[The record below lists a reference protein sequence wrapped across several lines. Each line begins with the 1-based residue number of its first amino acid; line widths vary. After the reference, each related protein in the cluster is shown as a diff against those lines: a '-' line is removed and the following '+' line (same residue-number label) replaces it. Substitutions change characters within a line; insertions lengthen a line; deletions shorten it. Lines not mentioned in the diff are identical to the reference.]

1 MDDSPRRVDL
11 RLTIP
16 VAAPYPDLARD
27 LAQKF
32 VEYAGAT
39 PAAAAD
45 VSGAITAAVAAAD
58 GRTSILLVLT
68 AGDGDVTISVS
79 TPD

>member
-1 MDDSPRRVDL
+1 MSEPPRRVDL

-39 PAAAAD
+39 AAAAAD